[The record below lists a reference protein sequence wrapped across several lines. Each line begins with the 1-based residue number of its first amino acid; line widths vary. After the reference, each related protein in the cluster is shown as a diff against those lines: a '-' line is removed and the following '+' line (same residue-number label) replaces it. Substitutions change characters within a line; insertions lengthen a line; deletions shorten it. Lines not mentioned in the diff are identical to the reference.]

1 MQRTSSRIPRAKSG
15 GLISY
20 QPNFPDLFRHAAET
34 WTRFLRGTK
43 PKDIPVEQLDR
54 FELAINLETAE
65 GIELKIPK
73 SLLTAEVAAAPAAA
87 VTAAATMARHSAG
100 RHCRHAER
108 RGRRDRNDCSTH

>member
-1 MQRTSSRIPRAKSG
+1 MRLGI
-15 GLISY
+15 ISY
-20 QPNFPDLFRHAAET
+20 QPNFPDLFQHAAET
-34 WTRFLRGTK
+34 WTRSLRGTK
-43 PKDIPVEQLDR
+43 PNDFPEEQLDR

-73 SLLTAEVAAAPAAA
+73 SFLTAEVAAATAA
-87 VTAAATMARHSAG
+87 VTAAATTMARHSAG